1 MNNQTLDVANP
12 CTIING
18 NKAAWVNKR
27 LFLSIFM
34 HALKAKKNP
43 LTVIRN
49 LKKFAEKR
57 AKIQGYSKITRFV
70 KSGQKYHF
78 AEQIPGFPSGTFN
91 RFFEAELKRVE
102 GNKERKI
109 MMNTI
114 IFSITN
120 RCPLKCAHCFEWDN
134 LSSHEHLKPGQL
146 ITVLEKLKSLGLTHI
161 QFGGGEPLARF
172 DDLLVLI
179 KKAKTNMDCWL
190 LTSGFGLTLEKALEL
205 KKAGLTGAN
214 ISLDHWEETA
224 HNTFRHHGKSFY
236 WVKEAVQNCHRAG
249 IIVSL
254 ALCAT
259 KEFTT
264 QENILKYYELAKAW
278 NVGFMKILEAR
289 KVGRFTGKDVTLSSE
304 QIEMLTNFYLKS
316 YSDDKF
322 RNWPIVMFPGFDQR
336 QVGCLGAGNRYLY
349 IDSKGEIHACPFC
362 QNPVGNA
369 LDISFEN
376 AIKKLRNNGCQ
387 KFPLSSF

>member
-1 MNNQTLDVANP
+1 MNNQPLDVANP

-18 NKAAWVNKR
+18 NKAAWINKR
-27 LFLSIFM
+27 LFLSIFL

-43 LTVIRN
+43 LTVIRD

-57 AKIQGYSKITRFV
+57 TKIQGYSTISRFV

-78 AEQIPGFPSGTFN
+78 ADQIPGFPSGTFN

-102 GNKERKI
+102 GNRERKI
-109 MMNTI
+109 LMNTV
-114 IFSITN
+114 IFSVTS
-120 RCPLKCAHCFEWDN
+120 RCHLMCTHCFEWDK
-134 LSSHEHLKPGQL
+134 LSSREHLEL
-146 ITVLEKLKSLGLTHI
+146 DELLAILKKMKTLGLTHI
-161 QFGGGEPLARF
+161 QFGGGEPLVRF
-172 DDLLVLI
+172 NDLLVLI
-179 KKAKTNMDCWL
+179 NEAKSDMDCWL
-190 LTSGFGLTLEKALEL
+190 LTSGFGLTLEKAKEL
-205 KKAGLTGAN
+205 KKAGLTGAS

-224 HNTFRHHGKSFY
+224 HNTFRNHGKSFY
-236 WVKEAVQNCHRAG
+236 WVKEAVQNCHKAG

-264 QENILKYYELAKAW
+264 LENILKYYELAKEW
-278 NVGFMKILEAR
+278 NVGFIKILEAR
-289 KVGRFTGKDVTLSSE
+289 KVGRFSGKDVTLTLE
-304 QIEMLTNFYLKS
+304 QIKMLTDFYLQS
-316 YSDDKF
+316 YNDDKY
-322 RNWPIVMFPGFDQR
+322 RTWPIVMFPGFDQR

-349 IDSKGEIHACPFC
+349 IDSKGDIHACPFC

-369 LDISFEN
+369 LDVTFED
-376 AIKKLRNNGCQ
+376 AIKKLRHNGCQ

>member
-1 MNNQTLDVANP
+1 MNNQPLDGIKP
-12 CTIING
+12 GTIING
-18 NKAAWVNKR
+18 NKAAWVSKR
-27 LFLSIFM
+27 LFLNIFL
-34 HALKAKKNP
+34 HALKTKNNP
-43 LTVIRN
+43 LTIIRN

-57 AKIQGYSKITRFV
+57 TKIQGYSKITRFV
-70 KSGQKYHF
+70 HNGQKYHF
-78 AEQIPGFPSGTFN
+78 ADQIPGFPSGTFN

-102 GNKERKI
+102 GNRERKI
-109 MMNTI
+109 MMNTVI
-114 IFSITN
+114 YSITS
-120 RCPLKCAHCFEWDN
+120 RCLLKCTHCFEWDN
-134 LSSHEHLKPGQL
+134 LSSQEHLKPDQL
-146 ITVLEKLKSLGLTHI
+146 ITILEKLKTLGLTHI

-205 KKAGLTGAN
+205 KKAGLTGAS
-214 ISLDHWEETA
+214 ISLDHWEEKA
-224 HNTFRHHGKSFY
+224 HNAFRNHEKSFY

-249 IIVSL
+249 IILSL

-278 NVGFMKILEAR
+278 NVGFIKILEAR
-289 KVGRFTGKDVTLSSE
+289 KVGRFTGKDVTLTPE

-369 LDISFEN
+369 LDITFED
-376 AIKKLRNNGCQ
+376 AIKKLRNTGCQ

>member
-1 MNNQTLDVANP
+1 MNNQPLDGIKP

-18 NKAAWVNKR
+18 NKAAWVSKR
-27 LFLSIFM
+27 LFLSIFLQ
-34 HALKAKKNP
+34 ALKTKNNP
-43 LTVIRN
+43 LAVIKN
-49 LKKFAEKR
+49 FKKFAEKR
-57 AKIQGYSKITRFV
+57 TKIQGYSKITRFV
-70 KSGQKYHF
+70 LSGQKYHF
-78 AEQIPGFPSGTFN
+78 ADQIPGFPSGTFN
-91 RFFEAELKRVE
+91 RFFEAELKRIE
-102 GNKERKI
+102 GNRERKI
-109 MMNTI
+109 MMNTVI
-114 IFSITN
+114 YSITS
-120 RCPLKCAHCFEWDN
+120 RCPLNCTHCFEWDN
-134 LSSHEHLKPGQL
+134 LSSQEHLKPDQL
-146 ITVLEKLKSLGLTHI
+146 ITILEKLKSLGLTHI

-205 KKAGLTGAN
+205 KKAGLTGAS

-224 HNTFRHHGKSFY
+224 HNTFRNHGKSFY

-264 QENILKYYELAKAW
+264 QENILKYYELAKEW
-278 NVGFMKILEAR
+278 NVGFIKILEAR
-289 KVGRFTGKDVTLSSE
+289 KVGRFTGKDVTLTPE
-304 QIEMLTNFYLKS
+304 QIKIFTDFYLQS
-316 YSDDKF
+316 YNDDRF
-322 RNWPIVMFPGFDQR
+322 RTWPIVMFPGFDQR
-336 QVGCLGAGNRYLY
+336 QVGCLGAGNRYMY
-349 IDSKGEIHACPFC
+349 IDSKGDIHACPFC

-369 LDISFEN
+369 LDVTFES